1 MLFTKPLFCLPEK
14 GNRTGDMSVGISPVP
29 LYNCMKTVNNGT
41 PRTRS

>member
-1 MLFTKPLFCLPEK
+1 MLFTKPLFYLSGK
-14 GNRTGDMSVGISPVP
+14 GNGTGDMSEGISPVP